1 VTTVK
6 QWLQQTRDLPLIECE
21 LLLGEVMSLSRAQIL
36 AYPERELS
44 ANALQQLQPV
54 VEQLRQGQPFA
65 YITGSREFWGLELRV
80 TADVLVPRP
89 ESELLVELVIELAP
103 KAGNVIDL
111 GTGSG
116 AIAIAVKSDR
126 PDLTVTATDT
136 SCAALKVASHNA
148 CKLKVDVNFHR
159 QSWMQGSTEVWD
171 VIVSNP
177 PYIADNDPHLPDL
190 AAEPRQALVAGP
202 DGLDDI
208 RKIISQASQRL
219 NPGGHLLIEHGYDQ
233 AASVQQLMSSAG
245 LVNVQSKKDLAGI
258 NRVTL
263 AQYAGR

>member
-1 VTTVK
+1 MITVK
-6 QWLQQTRDLPLIECE
+6 QWLQQTSDLPLIECE
-21 LLLGEVMSLSRAQIL
+21 LLLGQVMTLSRAQIL
-36 AYPERELS
+36 AYPEREIPTD
-44 ANALQQLQPV
+44 ALQQLQPV
-54 VEQLRQGQPFA
+54 VGQLREGKPFA
-65 YITGSREFWGLELRV
+65 YITGSREFWGLDLRV

-89 ESELLVELVIELAP
+89 ETELLVELVIELAP
-103 KAGNVIDL
+103 KGGNMIDL

-116 AIAIAVKSDR
+116 AIAIAVKTER
-126 PDLTVTATDT
+126 PDLAIAAIDS

-148 CKLKVDVNFHR
+148 CKLNVDVTFNQ
-159 QSWMQGSTEVWD
+159 QSWLQGSADVWD

-177 PYIADNDPHLPDL
+177 PYIADNDPHLADL